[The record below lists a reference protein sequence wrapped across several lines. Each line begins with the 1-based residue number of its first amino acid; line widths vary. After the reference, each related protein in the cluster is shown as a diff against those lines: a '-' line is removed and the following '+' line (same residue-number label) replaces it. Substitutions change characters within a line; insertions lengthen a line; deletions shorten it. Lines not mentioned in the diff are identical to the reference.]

1 MTCDNTGD
9 INRTTSKGMITIS
22 RNSSDRITIGMCS
35 QEKCLIFG
43 SIATNLVVTGLVESY
58 MPVTC
63 ELSRHTVTVP

>member
-1 MTCDNTGD
+1 
-9 INRTTSKGMITIS
+9 
-22 RNSSDRITIGMCS
+22 MCS